1 MLRKMVKMNTS
12 ERIKVRITVGNA
24 TVEIEALPDQ
34 VEEVVGRV
42 VAALGR
48 QQSGAS
54 VVQERRRGVTT
65 CRDVLERLIDEGWF
79 SVPRSLSDVVA
90 EIARRGYSYD
100 STAIAHGLL
109 DLVREERLVR
119 DGAPRRYTY
128 RARQAGGPVMGSGV
142 EEKEGG
148 SLGAE
153 VV

>member
-1 MLRKMVKMNTS
+1 MLRKMVKMNTN

-24 TVEIEALPDQ
+24 TVEIEALPEQ
-34 VEEVVGRV
+34 VEEAVRSV

-48 QQSGAS
+48 QQAEGG
-54 VVQERRRGVTT
+54 VQERRRVTT
-65 CRDVLERLIDEGWF
+65 CRDILERLIDEGWF
-79 SVPRSLSDVVA
+79 SVSRSLSDVVA
-90 EIARRGYSYD
+90 EIARRGFSYD

-119 DGAPRRYTY
+119 EGVPRRYTY
-128 RARQAGGPVMGSGV
+128 RARQVGGPVVGSGV

-148 SLGAE
+148 LGAE